1 MLIRK
6 KADFRRAH
14 QQEDNRIVTLR
25 SPLSK
30 LIATLAAVAIAAALI
45 IWAFWTAPV
54 FGLDFR
60 VYVSGGESVLGGGG
74 DLYSKVYNGLLFTY
88 SPFSA
93 LFFSLLALCGPDVGL
108 AIFIALSMLVAL
120 LTAIYGIRFLFRQSS
135 VKAVLTHPWLRPAA
149 IVAFGFVV
157 ALGPWR
163 ETVAFGQINIVLFG
177 LIMLDFLI
185 KRKGWPTG
193 VLIGIAAGIKL
204 TPLVF
209 GLYFLATKNWRGL
222 RNMALG
228 FAGTIAFGFVLLP
241 KESLAYWMQLLPDT
255 SRIGGAGYVDNLSIK
270 GAILH
275 FFGPD
280 FAVNAPWL
288 IIGIGLAA
296 MAFSTAKR
304 TARQGQPM
312 TGIAATALLMLL
324 ISPISWSHHWVWIA
338 LFIPVLA
345 RNIVDL
351 PERLRVLRTTG
362 IALLILA
369 IPIFIYS
376 PKTIGM
382 LLGSENLSS
391 QIPAAWLMASSIGVF
406 WGVLA
411 MIWWLAA
418 CWARPSQSVDPRG
431 SAVEFNE
438 SRTQAI

>member
-1 MLIRK
+1 MDTK
-6 KADFRRAH
+6 SADSDAAH

-25 SPLSK
+25 SRLSTS
-30 LIATLAAVAIAAALI
+30 IATLAALVIAAAFI
-45 IWAFWTAPV
+45 AWAFWTAPV
-54 FGLDFR
+54 FGLDFN
-60 VYVSGGESVLGGGG
+60 VYLSGGASVLGGGG

-93 LFFSLLALCGPDVGL
+93 LVFAVLALFGATVGL
-108 AIFIALSMLVAL
+108 VLFTALSMLIAL
-120 LTAIYGIRFLFRQSS
+120 FTAVYGIRFVFRQSS
-135 VKAVLTHPWLRPAA
+135 IKAVLVHPWLRPAA
-149 IVAFGFVV
+149 IVAFGVVV

-177 LIMLDFLI
+177 LVMADFLV

-209 GLYFLATKNWRGL
+209 GLYFVATRNWRGL
-222 RNMALG
+222 RNMLLG

-241 KESLAYWMQLLPDT
+241 KESMAYWFKLLPDT

-288 IIGIGLAA
+288 IIGLILAA
-296 MAFSTAKR
+296 IAFAIVWWAERRSE
-304 TARQGQPM
+304 PV

-324 ISPISWSHHWVWIA
+324 ISPISWSHHWVWVA
-338 LFIPVLA
+338 LFIPVLV
-345 RNIVDL
+345 RNIMDL
-351 PERLRVLRTTG
+351 PERYRALRATG
-362 IALLILA
+362 IALALVA

-376 PKTIGM
+376 PKTIGV
-382 LLGSENLSS
+382 LLGSENLNS
-391 QIPAAWLMASSIGVF
+391 QIPTGWLMASSIGVF
-406 WGVLA
+406 WGVLT
-411 MIWWLAA
+411 MIWWLVASWTKPRSA
-418 CWARPSQSVDPRG
+418 QPDLIEATSSDPRPH
-431 SAVEFNE
+431 E
-438 SRTQAI
+438 RTT